1 MVAGATYAE
10 VRRVAVD
17 LLGFD
22 TYGPFYTHNYDL
34 RCLLAEY
41 GYTLSRYTPFK
52 SYAPIGP
59 LSILEIERTGENNH
73 WVLLV
78 KCGLDM
84 FVLDPAQH
92 ITTTRRRDW
101 NRLKVES
108 YMNVKR
114 L

>member
-1 MVAGATYAE
+1 MVAGTTYAE

-17 LLGFD
+17 SLGFD
-22 TYGPFYTHNYDL
+22 AAGPFYSFNYDL
-34 RCLLAEY
+34 RYMLAEY
-41 GYTLSRYTPFK
+41 GYGLTRCTPFK
-52 SYAPIGP
+52 SYGPIGP
-59 LSILEIERTGENNH
+59 LSILEIERAGENNH

-92 ITTTRRRDW
+92 IKTARRRDW
-101 NRLKVES
+101 SRLKVVS